1 MEREKIIQNV
11 KRILSEI
18 PQGVTLLAACKSRT
32 AQEINAA
39 IEGGIEVIGENYVQE
54 ALKVYPLIQ
63 KKVEWHFIGHVQR
76 NKINKIIKIFDM
88 IETLDD
94 LKIAQEINKRCA
106 KVGKVMPVLIEVN
119 SAKESRK
126 AGVFPE
132 DVEDFIFEVSKFK
145 NIKVSGLMTMGPLV
159 KDPEDIRPF
168 FRLTKSLFNSIK
180 EKNIDNVEM
189 KYLSMG
195 MSDSYKI
202 AIEEGANIIR
212 IGTKI
217 FGPRK
222 AD

>member
-39 IEGGIEVIGENYVQE
+39 IEGGIKVIGENYLQE
-54 ALKVYPLIQ
+54 TLKVYPLVR
-63 KKVEWHFIGHVQR
+63 KGVEWHFIGHLQR
-76 NKINKIIKIFDM
+76 NKVKKIVKIFDV

-94 LKIAQEINKRCA
+94 LKIAEEIDKRCA
-106 KVGKVMPVLIEVN
+106 QIEKTMPVLIEVN
-119 SAKESRK
+119 SAKEPRK

-132 DVEDFIFEVSKFK
+132 EVEDFILEVSKFK

-159 KDPEDIRPF
+159 SNIEEIRPF
-168 FRLTKSLFNSIK
+168 FKLTKTLFDSLK
-180 EKNIDNVEM
+180 TKNIENVEM
-189 KYLSMG
+189 RYLSMG

-212 IGTKI
+212 VGTKI

-222 AD
+222 

>member
-11 KRILSEI
+11 KKILSEI
-18 PQGVTLLAACKSRT
+18 PSSVTLLAACKSRT

-39 IEGGIEVIGENYVQE
+39 IEGGIKVIGENYLQE
-54 ALKVYPLIQ
+54 TLKVCPLVR
-63 KKVEWHFIGHVQR
+63 KGVEWHFIGHLQR
-76 NKINKIIKIFDM
+76 NKVKKIVKIFDV

-94 LKIAQEINKRCA
+94 LKIAEEIDKRCA
-106 KVGKVMPVLIEVN
+106 QIGKVMPVLIEVN
-119 SAKESRK
+119 SAKEPQK
-126 AGVFPE
+126 AGIFPE
-132 DVEDFIFEVSKFK
+132 EVEDFILVVSKFK

-159 KDPEDIRPF
+159 SNIEEIRPF
-168 FRLTKSLFNSIK
+168 FKLTKSLFDSLKTKSIK
-180 EKNIDNVEM
+180 NVEM

-195 MSDSYKI
+195 MTDSYKI

-222 AD
+222 